1 MVYFIM
7 DGILEVMIS
16 WIFFVLFWS
25 VNLCVWVLFWPP
37 KLWGAISSSFLNLWE
52 QFKKLQMCPLM
63 LHTLPFDI
71 KDKESLLSEMEVTD
85 TLNV

>member
-1 MVYFIM
+1 
-7 DGILEVMIS
+7 
-16 WIFFVLFWS
+16 
-25 VNLCVWVLFWPP
+25 
-37 KLWGAISSSFLNLWE
+37 
-52 QFKKLQMCPLM
+52 MCPLM